1 MQLIEERVLS
11 NIRELVMPFLEKLK
25 SSAIDTKQKSYA
37 NIVESNL
44 EDIISPFS
52 HRLSVKHLKLT
63 PAEIQISNLI
73 KQGKTTKEIAN
84 LLNLSDRTI
93 ETHRK
98 NIRRKI
104 GIRNKSENLRTHLM
118 NIYNG

>member
-1 MQLIEERVLS
+1 
-11 NIRELVMPFLEKLK
+11 
-25 SSAIDTKQKSYA
+25 
-37 NIVESNL
+37 
-44 EDIISPFS
+44 
-52 HRLSVKHLKLT
+52 LT

-73 KQGKTTKEIAN
+73 KQGKTTKEIAD

-104 GIRNKSENLRTHLM
+104 GIRNKSENLRTHLL